1 MNKKNNNIN
10 YKNLKTMSTFS
21 YTLLKIS
28 WNLYDKH
35 YTKLTD
41 EQKSKVMDIYYDFY

>member
-1 MNKKNNNIN
+1 
-10 YKNLKTMSTFS
+10 MSNFS

-28 WNLYDKH
+28 WRVFDKH

-41 EQKSKVMDIYYDFY
+41 EQKSNVLDIYYDFY